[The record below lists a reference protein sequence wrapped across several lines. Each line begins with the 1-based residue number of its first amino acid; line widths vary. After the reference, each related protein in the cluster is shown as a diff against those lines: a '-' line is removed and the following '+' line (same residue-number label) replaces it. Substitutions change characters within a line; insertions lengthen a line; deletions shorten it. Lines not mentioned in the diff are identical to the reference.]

1 MKRDISVSD
10 VLRSLVLWF
19 SGTVAMVFFAS
30 LAIIFGF
37 FDKTGNLNEY
47 VDITSATSFFKTFL
61 RIRPKIYA
69 EYDLLTEQGI
79 LRLMSGG

>member
-37 FDKTGNLNEY
+37 FDKTGTG
-47 VDITSATSFFKTFL
+47 DK
-61 RIRPKIYA
+61 
-69 EYDLLTEQGI
+69 
-79 LRLMSGG
+79 SG